1 MSSVQ
6 CQASLLPTVTTRNR
20 RQQRKQGSK
29 LDMENRQLR
38 PRKQMYYESVSPML
52 LHFKLRVGCAGCLA
66 GGWWPGCCIPRLIDW
81 KHQDQ
86 NQQVTAQH
94 TPADTTKDS
103 QDSCA
108 LWLMVMWPVNGSV
121 TGNWSQT
128 RLYCGSARLP
138 VSILVLVTLETGPP
152 TPRQHILASVGG

>member
-29 LDMENRQLR
+29 LDRENRQRR
-38 PRKQMYYESVSPML
+38 PRKQMYAGVSPML
-52 LHFKLRVGCAGCLA
+52 LHFKLRV
-66 GGWWPGCCIPRLIDW
+66 GWWPGCCIPRLIDW

-86 NQQVTAQH
+86 NQQVTAPH

-138 VSILVLVTLETGPP
+138 VSILVLVTPDTGPP
-152 TPRQHILASVGG
+152 TPHQHILACILTSVGG

>member
-1 MSSVQ
+1 M
-6 CQASLLPTVTTRNR
+6 TTRNR

-29 LDMENRQLR
+29 LDRENRQLR
-38 PRKQMYYESVSPML
+38 PRKQMYKSVSHML
-52 LHFKLRVGCAGCLA
+52 LHFKLR

-86 NQQVTAQH
+86 NQQVTAPH

-138 VSILVLVTLETGPP
+138 VSILVLVTLDTGPP
-152 TPRQHILASVGG
+152 TPHQHILASVGG